1 MIFVSEADYQIL
13 YRWLVGCFGVN
24 GPLETVFLSLLGRLP
39 ERGRRGRGK
48 TEENRMSKQSPP
60 APM

>member
-48 TEENRMSKQSPP
+48 TEENRNV
-60 APM
+60 